1 MNTPSRALVAF
12 AAFSVASIAWP
23 QTPSAPYVPTPT
35 AIVDRM
41 LTLAKVGPGDYVI
54 DLGSGDGRL
63 VTTAVSKYKARGGM
77 GVELDGKLVK
87 EATENAA
94 KAGVADRVKF
104 VEGDLFKAN
113 VGDATVVTLYL
124 LPGMLGDVEA
134 KLAKELK
141 PGTRVI
147 SHDYPLPSWKHVD
160 VVSFD
165 TQEKVPISGTTR
177 TVLLLYRV
185 PGGRACIRPDVASL
199 DDSRLRVSACRPRT
213 LRTTL
218 RLRARDRA

>member
-1 MNTPSRALVAF
+1 MKMPTSVVATL
-12 AAFSVASIAWP
+12 AACVVAQVAWS
-23 QTPSAPYVPTPT
+23 QTPGAPYVPTPT

-41 LTLAKVGPGDYVI
+41 LTLAKVGPGDYIV

-63 VTTAVSKYKARGGM
+63 VTTAVAKYKARGGM

-87 EATENAA
+87 EANENAA
-94 KAGVADRVKF
+94 TAGVADRVKF
-104 VEGDLFKAN
+104 VQGDLFKAD
-113 VGDATVVTLYL
+113 VRDATVVTLYL
-124 LPGMLGDVEA
+124 LPGMLGDVEE

-160 VVSFD
+160 VVAFD

-185 PGGRACIRPDVASL
+185 PSK
-199 DDSRLRVSACRPRT
+199 
-213 LRTTL
+213 
-218 RLRARDRA
+218 

>member
-1 MNTPSRALVAF
+1 MKTPIPVLLAIAACALAPMASSQT
-12 AAFSVASIAWP
+12 AA
-23 QTPSAPYVPTPT
+23 APYVPTPT

-41 LTLAKVGPGDYVI
+41 LTLAKVGPGDFVI

-63 VTTAVSKYKARGGM
+63 VITSVEKYKARGGR
-77 GVELDGKLVK
+77 GIDIDPKLVK
-87 EATENAA
+87 LANENAA

-104 VEGDLFKAN
+104 IEGDLFKADI
-113 VGDATVVTLYL
+113 GDATVVTLYL

-134 KLAKELK
+134 KLARELK

-160 VVSFD
+160 VVAFD

-185 PGGRACIRPDVASL
+185 P
-199 DDSRLRVSACRPRT
+199 
-213 LRTTL
+213 
-218 RLRARDRA
+218 AR

>member
-1 MNTPSRALVAF
+1 MTPSFRILAAA
-12 AAFSVASIAWP
+12 AAFGVASVAWCETAG
-23 QTPSAPYVPTPT
+23 APYVPTPT

-63 VTTAVSKYKARGGM
+63 VTTAVAKYKAKGGM
-77 GVELDGKLVK
+77 GIDIDPKLVEL
-87 EATENAA
+87 ASENAR

-104 VEGDLFKAN
+104 VEGDLFKAD
-113 VGDATVVTLYL
+113 VSAATVVTLYL
-124 LPGMLGDVEA
+124 LPSMLGDVEA

-147 SHDYPLPSWKHVD
+147 SHDYPLPSWKHID

-177 TVLLLYRV
+177 TVLLLYKV
-185 PGGRACIRPDVASL
+185 P
-199 DDSRLRVSACRPRT
+199 
-213 LRTTL
+213 
-218 RLRARDRA
+218 AR

>member
-1 MNTPSRALVAF
+1 MCVAAQ
-12 AAFSVASIAWP
+12 AASP
-23 QTPSAPYVPTPT
+23 QTPGAPYVPTPT

-63 VTTAVSKYKARGGM
+63 VTTAVAKYKARGGL
-77 GVELDGKLVK
+77 GVDLDGKLVK
-87 EATENAA
+87 EANENAA
-94 KAGVADRVKF
+94 RAGVADRVKF
-104 VEGDLFKAN
+104 VEGDLFKAD
-113 VGDATVVTLYL
+113 VGDASVVTLYL
-124 LPGMLGDVEA
+124 MPGMLADVEK
-134 KLAKELK
+134 KLARELK

-160 VVSFD
+160 IVAFD

-185 PGGRACIRPDVASL
+185 P
-199 DDSRLRVSACRPRT
+199 PR
-213 LRTTL
+213 
-218 RLRARDRA
+218 